1 MPRRARC
8 KYCDSTPSTLGLLC
22 RFPLATQLLPGD
34 KLEELAAKNPDALVV
49 VDMELVEGGDL
60 LQWMRASQAP
70 FVPELTNGTSLQ
82 GTPFGTWLLDV
93 PQVTQ
98 MVLDVSGVVANIV
111 LEIKQA

>member
-1 MPRRARC
+1 
-8 KYCDSTPSTLGLLC
+8 
-22 RFPLATQLLPGD
+22 
-34 KLEELAAKNPDALVV
+34 
-49 VDMELVEGGDL
+49 

-70 FVPELTNGTSLQ
+70 FVPELTNGTALQ